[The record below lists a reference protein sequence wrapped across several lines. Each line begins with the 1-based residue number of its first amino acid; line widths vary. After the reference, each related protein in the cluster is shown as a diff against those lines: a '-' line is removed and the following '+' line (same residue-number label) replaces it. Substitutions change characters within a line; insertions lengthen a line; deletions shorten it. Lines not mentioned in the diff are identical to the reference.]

1 MDEEYPDK
9 YLCPITLDLMLDPV
23 KASDNK
29 IYDKIAIID
38 WLKKNK
44 VSPITNEA
52 ITSEFIK
59 QNELKVEIG
68 EFINKNNIKI
78 IPYSPKNYKKEN
90 SFSNSES
97 SNSESEGVNDLVTFD
112 CNRCNEGL
120 LFSTTINRTVCSNCR
135 TSYKITEC
143 QNCQFYYIIEENST
157 GNYIC
162 RNCNAK
168 NVLSSSHIRRR
179 RKECIIM

>member
-29 IYDKIAIID
+29 IYDKVAIVD
-38 WLKKNK
+38 WFKKNK
-44 VSPITNEA
+44 VSPLTCE
-52 ITSEFIK
+52 TLSPEFIK
-59 QNELKVEIG
+59 QNELRAEIN
-68 EFINKNNIKI
+68 EFISNNNIKM

-97 SNSESEGVNDLVTFD
+97 SYSESEDVNDLITFT
-112 CNRCNEGL
+112 CQRCNEEL
-120 LFSTTINRTVCSNCR
+120 LFSTTIDRTVCSNCR
-135 TSYKITEC
+135 TAYKITEC
-143 QNCQFYYIIEENST
+143 QNCEFCYFIKENST

-162 RNCNAK
+162 RNCNAM
-168 NVLSSSHIRRR
+168 NVLSNNRR